1 MATKKT
7 TLSSKKTA
15 KKVTK
20 KVAKKATK
28 KVAPKKAVKPKAK
41 PKAKKAVVVDKNVR
55 KVQRQ
60 ANGSTTIVLP
70 AELLRE
76 LKWKPKMNVTVKKR
90 GEGILIEKVK
100 KK

>member
-1 MATKKT
+1 MAE
-7 TLSSKKTA
+7 
-15 KKVTK
+15 
-20 KVAKKATK
+20 KKATK
-28 KVAPKKAVKPKAK
+28 KVAKKVTAKKAAPKQVKKVVA
-41 PKAKKAVVVDKNVR
+41 KAKKAPVDKNVR
-55 KVQRQ
+55 KIQRQ

-100 KK
+100 TK